1 MVRHLVSGL
10 EKAVGKQ
17 LSEDDGIK
25 FVRKEGVLLSL
36 YDGKLVGQEDEAV
49 QFYTSWYKQTAD
61 YLDSRF
67 ELKYFP
73 MFRRLKFELI
83 NFL

>member
-36 YDGKLVGQEDEAV
+36 YDGKLVG
-49 QFYTSWYKQTAD
+49 
-61 YLDSRF
+61 
-67 ELKYFP
+67 
-73 MFRRLKFELI
+73 
-83 NFL
+83 